1 VPDFVLIIIR
11 SIVSFILLLILT
23 RIMGK
28 KQLSQLTFFD
38 YVVGITI
45 GSIAATMSVDKNIQ
59 ISNGV
64 VSLAI
69 WGLIPIILGFLGMK
83 SRKFL
88 RLTDGRPSIVIKNG
102 EVLEE
107 SMKKNQL
114 AIDELMMLL
123 RENGVFKI
131 DDIEIAILETNGE
144 LSIMK
149 KTDLE
154 PITPRLLGM
163 KVTLEHTPSLLVV
176 DGHIL
181 NKNLSILGYSKNW
194 LMKEIEKQGAQSLDN
209 VFLAQVDSN
218 GNLFVDLYEDKKQK
232 SSSSENQDK

>member
-1 VPDFVLIIIR
+1 MSEFVLIIIR
-11 SIVSFILLLILT
+11 SIVAFLLLLFLT

-45 GSIAATMSVDKNIQ
+45 GSIAATMSVDQNVQ
-59 ISNGV
+59 ISNGL

-69 WGLIPIILGFLGMK
+69 WGVFPIFLGFLGMK

-88 RLTDGRPSIVIKNG
+88 RLTDGRPSILIKNG

-107 SMKKNQL
+107 SMKKNQI

-123 RENGVFKI
+123 REKGVFKV
-131 DDIEIAILETNGE
+131 DDIEMAILETNGE

-163 KVTLEHTPSLLVV
+163 KVTLEQAPSLLIV

-181 NKNLSILGYSKNW
+181 FDNLSKTGYSKKW
-194 LMKEIEKQGAQSLDN
+194 LMKEIEKQGAQSLKD
-209 VFLAQVDSN
+209 VFIAQVDAK
-218 GNLFVDLYEDKKQK
+218 GNLFVDLYKDQKQNN
-232 SSSSENQDK
+232 SNQMQNK

>member
-11 SIVSFILLLILT
+11 SIVAFILLLFLT

-69 WGLIPIILGFLGMK
+69 WGLFPIVLGFLGMK

-114 AIDELMMLL
+114 AIDELMMIL
-123 RENGVFKI
+123 REKGVFKV
-131 DDIEIAILETNGE
+131 DDIEMAVLETNGE
-144 LSIMK
+144 LSVMK

-181 NKNLSILGYSKNW
+181 NKNLSILGYSKKW
-194 LMKEIEKQGAQSLDN
+194 LMKEIEKQGAQSLNN

-218 GNLFVDLYEDKKQK
+218 GNLFVDLYKDKKQK
-232 SSSSENQDK
+232 SSIEN

>member
-1 VPDFVLIIIR
+1 MPDYSLILIR
-11 SIVSFILLLILT
+11 SIIAFILLLFLT

-45 GSIAATMSVDKNIQ
+45 GSIAASMSVDKNIQ

-69 WGLIPIILGFLGMK
+69 WGIFPIILGFFGMK

-88 RLTDGRPSIVIKNG
+88 QITDGRPSIVIKEG
-102 EVLEE
+102 KVLEE
-107 SMKKNQL
+107 SMRKNQL

-123 RENGVFKI
+123 REKGVFKI
-131 DDIEIAILETNGE
+131 EDVEMAILETNGE

-149 KTDLE
+149 RTDVE
-154 PITPRLLGM
+154 PITPSFLGM
-163 KVTLEHTPSLLVV
+163 KVKLEHAPTLLIV

-181 NKNLSILGYSKNW
+181 SKNLSALGYTEEW
-194 LMKEIEKQGAQSLDN
+194 LQKKIKKQGAQSIDDI
-209 VFLAQVDSN
+209 FIAQVDSN
-218 GNLFVDLYEDKKQK
+218 GSLYVDLYKDKIQK
-232 SSSSENQDK
+232 DES